1 MGESHLP
8 PMKGTKGFGFPT
20 SRHWGRARQIT
31 SGLKIGKSC
40 FKGNPTLRGGDT
52 TWGRQPDQRPSPQA
66 GSCKKF
72 SHWNESLLSL
82 NLRELE
88 SVPGMVAMSAGQRM
102 LLSTPSK
109 ATSPSVAH
117 FTATSGL
124 MRTNLKLYTYS
135 TLNQESGQDICREFA
150 PVQPL
155 VECCEIELG
164 SWVSQTRQEIEG
176 FDQVRG

>member
-1 MGESHLP
+1 
-8 PMKGTKGFGFPT
+8 
-20 SRHWGRARQIT
+20 
-31 SGLKIGKSC
+31 
-40 FKGNPTLRGGDT
+40 
-52 TWGRQPDQRPSPQA
+52 
-66 GSCKKF
+66 
-72 SHWNESLLSL
+72 
-82 NLRELE
+82 
-88 SVPGMVAMSAGQRM
+88 MSAGQRM